1 MKKLFFILIS
11 SFVFLLISTTISYFL
26 QFVIDLEYGYL
37 LLIGVGIAIVSLILA
52 ISFKIIFSMKYV
64 CFVINAISL
73 GFMMR
78 SWYIYRELNNPLW
91 VLYLVAIALVLY
103 IILFYLLSYIPS
115 LTKHYGWFCGTY
127 FLVTLIVYVYLI
139 EHIQTTYLSTFGLYL
154 IIQIPLIIVLCI
166 KSEGNKILF
175 SNILKA
181 SFSIF
186 MIALIL
192 LIIMFDGD
200 AEIDAIGDS
209 IDLSNPTENKKKSTT
224 I

>member
-1 MKKLFFILIS
+1 M
-11 SFVFLLISTTISYFL
+11 
-26 QFVIDLEYGYL
+26 
-37 LLIGVGIAIVSLILA
+37 
-52 ISFKIIFSMKYV
+52 
-64 CFVINAISL
+64 
-73 GFMMR
+73 
-78 SWYIYRELNNPLW
+78 
-91 VLYLVAIALVLY
+91 
-103 IILFYLLSYIPS
+103 
-115 LTKHYGWFCGTY
+115 
-127 FLVTLIVYVYLI
+127 TLIVYVYLI

-181 SFSIF
+181 LFSIF

-192 LIIMFDGD
+192 LIIMSDGD
-200 AEIDAIGDS
+200 VEIDAIGDS